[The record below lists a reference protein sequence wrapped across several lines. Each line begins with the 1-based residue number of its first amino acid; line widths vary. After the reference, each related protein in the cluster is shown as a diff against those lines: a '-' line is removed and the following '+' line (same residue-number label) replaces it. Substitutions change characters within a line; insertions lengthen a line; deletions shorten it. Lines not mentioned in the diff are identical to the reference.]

1 MESIISW
8 CNENQGF
15 ISAILAAL
23 SLLVSVL
30 AIIISVKVAKL
41 PYKKKLA
48 ISFFTNIG
56 VGGLSGTNF
65 YSIEALNI
73 GNRAVKVDFVG
84 IGFYK
89 GFRMKKAI
97 NIHQPFEPKLLS
109 VNEMCNATY
118 STDQIED
125 CKKNSRVLYAI
136 AYDAEHKLYKK
147 RIKY

>member
-1 MESIISW
+1 M
-8 CNENQGF
+8 NML
-15 ISAILAAL
+15 LARKRW
-23 SLLVSVL
+23 SDGSVL
-30 AIIISVKVAKL
+30 AIAISVKVAKL

-73 GNRAVKVDFVG
+73 GNRAIKVDFVG

-89 GFRMKKAI
+89 GFRMKKAL
-97 NIHQPFEPKLLS
+97 NIENPFEPTLLNT
-109 VNEMCNATY
+109 NEMCNATY
-118 STDQIED
+118 TPSQIED
-125 CKKNSRVLYAI
+125 CKRNSRVLYAI

>member
-1 MESIISW
+1 METIISW

-15 ISAILAAL
+15 VSAILAAL
-23 SLLVSVL
+23 SLFVSVL
-30 AIIISVKVAKL
+30 AIVISVKVAKL

-56 VGGLSGTNF
+56 ICGLSGADF
-65 YSIEALNI
+65 YSVEALNI

-89 GFRMKKAI
+89 GFRMQKAI
-97 NIHQPFEPKLLS
+97 NIESPFEPKLLN
-109 VNEMCNATY
+109 VNELCNTTY
-118 STDQIED
+118 TPAQIDD
-125 CKKNSRVLYAI
+125 CKKKAHVLYAI

-147 RIKY
+147 KIKY